1 MDHLIKSYHYSSM
14 LLDKS
19 IDYIQ
24 NINNKTKTNRVSP
37 SRNTNFIKTLY
48 NLTYTST
55 EIIDRIYLGNAFN
68 AKDFNQLKQNNIGMI
83 VNVSEEI
90 PNYYLEDF
98 MYTRIPIRDYNESS
112 ILEYLDITITK
123 IHKYLEDNPD
133 KNVFIHCF
141 MGSSRSAS
149 VVISYLIKYNQ
160 MRYDDAYE
168 FTKSKRP
175 IVNLNVSFR
184 EQLIK
189 FEKEN

>member
-1 MDHLIKSYHYSSM
+1 MDHIIKSYHYSSM

-37 SRNTNFIKTLY
+37 SRNTNFLKTLY

-55 EIIDRIYLGNAFN
+55 EIIERIYLGNAFN
-68 AKDFNQLKQNNIGMI
+68 AKDYNQLKQNNIGMI
-83 VNVSEEI
+83 VNVTEEI

-149 VVISYLIKYNQ
+149 VVIAYLIKYNQ

-168 FTKSKRP
+168 FIKSKRP
-175 IVNLNVSFR
+175 IVNLNLSFR

>member
-19 IDYIQ
+19 LDYIQ

-55 EIIDRIYLGNAFN
+55 EIIERIYLGNAFN

-149 VVISYLIKYNQ
+149 VVIAYLIKYNQ
-160 MRYDDAYE
+160 MIYDDAYE

>member
-1 MDHLIKSYHYSSM
+1 M